1 MKYIRN
7 DSVNP
12 YYNLALEEYVLKN
25 FTDDSYV
32 LLWQNDH
39 TIVIGKHQNTMSEIN
54 EKAVNELGVKIVRRN
69 TGGGAVYHDLGNLNF
84 SYIDNWDRISDAGLD
99 KFLQPVIR
107 TLDKLGV
114 QAEKGGRND
123 LLIEGRKISG
133 NAQTVQNNRILH
145 HGTLLL
151 NSNLGM
157 MAEVLNV
164 AKDKI
169 ETKGIKSVRSR
180 VANIQEYLKKDVSVD
195 DFKTIMLETFFESRE
210 IAEVK
215 ITSEQNSDILK
226 LQKEKYETW
235 EWNFGRSPQGN
246 FINEERFPGGKIAVE
261 MVIKNGLIATCK
273 IWGDF
278 LTLLDISEIE
288 KAMIGVRHESRAI
301 RKTLMQYDLCKYFK
315 DISIE
320 ELMECFI

>member
-12 YYNLALEEYVLKN
+12 YYNLALEEYVLNN
-25 FTDDSYV
+25 FRDDSYV

-84 SYIDNWDRISDAGLD
+84 SYMDKWDGMSDLGSD

-107 TLDKLGV
+107 TLGKLGV
-114 QAEKGGRND
+114 QAEKKGRND

-133 NAQTVQNNRILH
+133 NAQTVVKNRILH

-157 MAEVLNV
+157 LTEVLNV

-180 VANIQEYLKKDVSVD
+180 VANIQEYLKNEISVGE
-195 DFKTIMLETFFESRE
+195 FKTILLETFFESEE
-210 IAEVK
+210 IEEVK
-215 ITSEQNSDILK
+215 ITSEQNSEILK
-226 LQKEKYETW
+226 LQKEKYESW

-246 FINEERFPGGKIAVE
+246 FLNEERFPGGKIAVE
-261 MVIKNGLIATCK
+261 MVIKNGVITTCK

-288 KAMIGVRHESRAI
+288 KAMLGVRHESPDI
-301 RKTLMQYDLCKYFK
+301 RNTLMKYDLWKYFK

-320 ELMECFI
+320 ELMKCFI

>member
-54 EKAVNELGVKIVRRN
+54 EKAVNERGVKVVRRN

-84 SYIDNWDRISDAGLD
+84 SYLDNWDGISDLGLD

-114 QAEKGGRND
+114 QAEKRGRND

-133 NAQTVQNNRILH
+133 NAQTVQNKRILH

-151 NSNLGM
+151 NSNLEM

-195 DFKTIMLETFFESRE
+195 DFKTILLETFFESGE
-210 IAEVK
+210 IEEVH
-215 ITSEQNSDILK
+215 ITSEQNFEILK

-246 FINEERFPGGKIAVE
+246 FINEERFSGGKLAVE
-261 MVIKNGLIATCK
+261 MVINNGLIATCK

-288 KAMIGVRHESRAI
+288 EAMIGVRHESQAI
-301 RKTLMQYDLCKYFK
+301 RKTFNQYDLCKYFK